1 MIQKLYKKICRK
13 LSSHILQRVLFY
25 VKETELRNDKNNDL
39 NQVDKCFAPRK
50 NDILA
55 DPDKIRR
62 IVSAYQKAI
71 AVQAVSDDCFQVGNE
86 WLPIYEKNMGS
97 VMSALK
103 DGDIKALQEIYDNFM
118 RHPSSTGLHGMPA
131 DMHKCYFSGTISL
144 KYKKWFLYDSLHRI
158 NLWKGLMGD
167 SGSLEQLDSPMIGN
181 PYGYYVDGH
190 FIKVCSDY
198 QHYYATCINRMTSDN
213 SEAERRVI
221 IELGGGFGGMSYYFN
236 RDSKNKVYVDID
248 LPENLALAS
257 FYLMHA
263 LPEKKV
269 FLFGEGELTAETFKN
284 YDIIMLPN
292 FEVKKIPT
300 NSTDLVYNSYS
311 LAEMPESSITC
322 YVNEL
327 SRALKPAGYFY
338 HVNHTR
344 ESLVK
349 ADEFGIEKN
358 NFVLLH
364 KTPALWNAAR
374 NLLMDENEYLYK
386 KVK

>member
-1 MIQKLYKKICRK
+1 MMQKLFNKLRRK
-13 LSSHILQRVLFY
+13 LSSSILQRVLFY
-25 VKETELRNDKNNDL
+25 VKEIELRHDKNNDL
-39 NQVDKCFAPRK
+39 KQVNTCFAPRK
-50 NDILA
+50 NDIHA

-71 AVQAVSDDCFQVGNE
+71 AVQAVSDECFQVGNE

-97 VMSALK
+97 VMCALK

-131 DMHKCYFSGTISL
+131 DMQKCYFSGTISL
-144 KYKKWFLYDSLHRI
+144 KHKKWFLYDSLHRI
-158 NLWKGLMGD
+158 NLWKGLLGD
-167 SGSLEQLDSPMIGN
+167 SASLEQLDSPMIGN
-181 PYGYYVDGH
+181 PYGYYIDGH

-198 QHYYATCINRMTSDN
+198 QHYYATCINRMTADN
-213 SEAERRVI
+213 SEAERPVI

-257 FYLMHA
+257 FYLMHT

-284 YDIIMLPN
+284 YDILLLPN
-292 FEVKKIPT
+292 FEVKNIPG
-300 NSTDLVYNSYS
+300 NSTDLVFNSYS
-311 LAEMPESSITC
+311 LAEMPENAITC
-322 YVNEL
+322 YVKEL
-327 SRALKPAGYFY
+327 SRALKTAGYFY

-349 ADEFGIEKN
+349 ADDFGIEKKD
-358 NFVLLH
+358 FVLLH